1 MPPADLKDAVSIA
14 VAFLVPGTVI
24 NSPVFD
30 SEGTLLVEAKTP
42 ITREIIEDL
51 RKNRVDRIYYL
62 QAGRHAS
69 PTTVRPG
76 PANDPPLLDKRILAL
91 ADDVHREI
99 QTNVR
104 ENAFIQTT
112 GVHLLVDLIFKSL
125 APREVLPSEFV
136 SPKPASHGYL
146 GHALHTTVLSMF
158 IGIKHGFE
166 NTLVKQ
172 LGIGA
177 FLHDIG
183 SLKLPAGMVDKEEF
197 GSEEENTL
205 WRKHPALGFE
215 LIKLNG
221 QLSGII
227 RKIVLLHHETMDGTG
242 YPLGIHE
249 KDVGYY
255 PYIIGLSSAFDCF
268 VSEREF
274 RKPLPLREALL
285 KLISFSGS
293 VFPPYLVQLFVKHV
307 SRTPAVSSSYDVGQF
322 VILSSREIA
331 RVLAN
336 IPGKPDKPDV
346 LIVRSG
352 DGSDAVPPWKLSL
365 SSDPVRS
372 IAKRIS
378 GELQEQMEKRY
389 PDTGAG

>member
-1 MPPADLKDAVSIA
+1 
-14 VAFLVPGTVI
+14 
-24 NSPVFD
+24 
-30 SEGTLLVEAKTP
+30 
-42 ITREIIEDL
+42 
-51 RKNRVDRIYYL
+51 
-62 QAGRHAS
+62 
-69 PTTVRPG
+69 
-76 PANDPPLLDKRILAL
+76 
-91 ADDVHREI
+91 
-99 QTNVR
+99 
-104 ENAFIQTT
+104 
-112 GVHLLVDLIFKSL
+112 
-125 APREVLPSEFV
+125 
-136 SPKPASHGYL
+136 
-146 GHALHTTVLSMF
+146 MF

-197 GSEEENTL
+197 GSEEENIL

-336 IPGKPDKPDV
+336 IPASQTSRMCSSSARETAVMLSPWSS
-346 LIVRSG
+346 RSHRTRCVQ
-352 DGSDAVPPWKLSL
+352 SQTNL
-365 SSDPVRS
+365 R
-372 IAKRIS
+372 
-378 GELQEQMEKRY
+378 
-389 PDTGAG
+389 